1 MVTSQRMLAAARSW
15 RRQGMNVPL
24 GSPERA
30 QLCRCLDFGSRETI
44 IASRTVKEYIQTTR
58 WVVLD
63 TEVLRHSYSD
73 TDYWGGGPLK
83 EEEVSAWDRNTIFD
97 FDLLF
102 LRYMRHLIIY
112 IQ

>member
-1 MVTSQRMLAAARSW
+1 
-15 RRQGMNVPL
+15 MNVPL

-73 TDYWGGGPLK
+73 TDYGGGGPLK

>member
-1 MVTSQRMLAAARSW
+1 
-15 RRQGMNVPL
+15 MNAPL

-30 QLCRCLDFGSRETI
+30 QLCRCPDFGSSETI

-73 TDYWGGGPLK
+73 TDYRGG
-83 EEEVSAWDRNTIFD
+83 SAEGGRSFS
-97 FDLLF
+97 
-102 LRYMRHLIIY
+102 MG
-112 IQ
+112 